1 MEHLIAYFI
10 VYTRVNPTVGIV
22 DRLTF
27 QILTV
32 IVTNLHVY
40 VKMIQCRWVVVV
52 KSSKPRRIIYMGFVQ
67 QT

>member
-40 VKMIQCRWVVVV
+40 VKMIQCR
-52 KSSKPRRIIYMGFVQ
+52 
-67 QT
+67 